1 MTVPWRLAL
10 KAIPWAAILA
20 NAPALAES
28 ARRLVSDTRAG
39 RGSPTS
45 ADIATLVE
53 RIAALEP
60 RDRETVELIAQLTA
74 QNAALTTVTDV
85 LEARARVDDRRHAR
99 RVRRRRE
106 PRGRARALRTRP
118 SSATR
123 RSVEVQSQGILSAR
137 GLIGRVLI
145 WVRPTLR
152 ERPCLSLVHAT
163 SVESACEPR
172 GRALQY
178 WRADNR

>member
-1 MTVPWRLAL
+1 MPWRLAL

-74 QNAALTTVTDV
+74 QNAALTTVTEV
-85 LEARARVDDRRHAR
+85 LEARV
-99 RVRRRRE
+99 
-106 PRGRARALRTRP
+106 RALMIV
-118 SSATR
+118 ATLAAF
-123 RSVEVQSQGILSAR
+123 VAVA
-137 GLIGRVLI
+137 
-145 WVRPTLR
+145 
-152 ERPCLSLVHAT
+152 SLV
-163 SVESACEPR
+163 VVLVP
-172 GRALQY
+172 
-178 WRADNR
+178 